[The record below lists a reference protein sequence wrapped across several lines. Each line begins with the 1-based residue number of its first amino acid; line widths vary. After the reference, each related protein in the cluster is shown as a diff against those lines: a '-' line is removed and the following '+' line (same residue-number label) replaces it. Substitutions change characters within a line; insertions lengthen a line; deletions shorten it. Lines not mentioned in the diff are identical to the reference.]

1 MSDSHTDGP
10 RSPDEARHGST
21 SAQVPPSRGSSPAG
35 APPVVNGSAGGRVDE
50 ASPEEIGD
58 DLMHR
63 LDTLDDRLQ
72 RSQAKMIAL
81 LDRKLGDATTAPA
94 RPPEA
99 PGGGNQGRPAARPPV
114 GPSPFEAPRGADA
127 DDPMETWFNAAP
139 PKVGTDFFDDLPAAA
154 AGAASG
160 APSPSPIKPGGGRG
174 TPAEAGEASTGRVM
188 ASAPTA
194 EEGPTTTVPRAEE
207 QAEARSAEPQ
217 RSPVQIG
224 DIVPSHRPAWQSNL
238 LTAVVAAIVV
248 VVALFLVGLF

>member
-1 MSDSHTDGP
+1 MSDSHNDGP
-10 RSPDEARHGST
+10 RSPDEARHSST
-21 SAQVPPSRGSSPAG
+21 SAQVPPPNGSTPPG
-35 APPVVNGSAGGRVDE
+35 ASAAVNGSAARQGDG
-50 ASPEEIGD
+50 ASPEEIGA

-94 RPPEA
+94 RPAETQ
-99 PGGGNQGRPAARPPV
+99 GGGDQGRWAAPPPV
-114 GPSPFEAPRGADA
+114 VPNPFEAPREADA

-139 PKVGTDFFDDLPAAA
+139 PKVGTDFFDDPLAPP

-160 APSPSPIKPGGGRG
+160 APSPSLVKPVQGRG
-174 TPAEAGEASTGRVM
+174 TPEETGEASTGRVM
-188 ASAPTA
+188 ASASTA
-194 EEGPTTTVPRAEE
+194 EEGPTTTVPGAEE
-207 QAEARSAEPQ
+207 QVAEPQ
-217 RSPVQIG
+217 ASPAPTAEI
-224 DIVPSHRPAWQSNL
+224 IPAHRPAWQSNL